1 MHYVFGSS
9 SSSSTNLYYIHTD
22 SSKAKNTEEVL
33 TTHDI
38 QIIHPSEPQQVLPP
52 GATVFSFEMPLSVG
66 LPESVKCPQ
75 INVEYTISAKIAYHK
90 ANTAILN
97 NETINKPVILAR
109 LPDSGILTG
118 ENYPSTIDSLKHLD
132 QWCQY
137 RIVIDKKSAALGS
150 RLPLKIQVVPT
161 CSGLRLKQVYLQL
174 LERRTVK
181 QSEDEQQTTQLC
193 HFIYPAKEF
202 PALALPQRPLTE
214 NWFGCSEYQIPEED
228 KMAHSTTSYDNFHV
242 SHILLVSLIVTIPDI
257 NSKSRYRTKTISFQT
272 PIDLLNSHVSQL
284 GDHCLK
290 LPPYDHPIS
299 TEESDKLN
307 RHGLLSPP
315 PYHYCTMTA

>member
-1 MHYVFGSS
+1 MCIVEFMEAVV
-9 SSSSTNLYYIHTD
+9 LIYITYMIG
-22 SSKAKNTEEVL
+22 SSKAKNTEEVI
-33 TTHDI
+33 TAHDI
-38 QIIHPSEPQQVLPP
+38 QIISSSEPQQLPS

-75 INVEYTISAKIAYHK
+75 INVEYDISAKMEYHK

-109 LPDSGILTG
+109 LPDNGILTG

-137 RIVIDKKSAALGS
+137 RIIIDKKSAALGS

-193 HFIYPAKEF
+193 HFIYPAKDF
-202 PALALPQRPLTE
+202 PALALPQKPLTE
-214 NWFGCSEYQIPEED
+214 NWYGCSEYQIPEED
-228 KMAHSTTSYDNFHV
+228 RMAHSTTSYDNFHV
-242 SHILLVSLIVTIPDI
+242 SHILLVSMIVTIPDV